1 MGKEKMKLYK
11 TSLETRNYS
20 FEVYSTN
27 RLESKKMME
36 AGIRKHCEQF
46 DISHVQF
53 LNDYKA
59 SDWITEA
66 IILNTP
72 YRDGQEI

>member
-1 MGKEKMKLYK
+1 MKLYK

-20 FEVYSTN
+20 FEVFSTT
-27 RLESKKMME
+27 RQESKKKME

-46 DISHVQF
+46 DISYVEF
-53 LNDYKA
+53 LSDYKQ
-59 SDWITEA
+59 SEWFTDQIV
-66 IILNTP
+66 LNTP

>member
-1 MGKEKMKLYK
+1 MKLYK

-20 FEVYSTN
+20 FEVFSTN
-27 RLESKKMME
+27 RQKSRKMME

-46 DISHVQF
+46 DLSYVQF
-53 LNDYKA
+53 LTDYKQ
-59 SDWITEA
+59 SEWITEA
-66 IILNTP
+66 IILDIP

>member
-1 MGKEKMKLYK
+1 MKLYK

-27 RLESKKMME
+27 RQKSKAVME

-46 DISHVQF
+46 DISYVEF
-53 LNDYKA
+53 LSDYKQ
-59 SDWITEA
+59 SDWITEP

>member
-1 MGKEKMKLYK
+1 MKLYK

-20 FEVYSTN
+20 FEVFSTT
-27 RLESKKMME
+27 RQESKKKMK

-46 DISHVQF
+46 DISYVEF
-53 LNDYKA
+53 LSDYKQ
-59 SDWITEA
+59 SEWFTDQ